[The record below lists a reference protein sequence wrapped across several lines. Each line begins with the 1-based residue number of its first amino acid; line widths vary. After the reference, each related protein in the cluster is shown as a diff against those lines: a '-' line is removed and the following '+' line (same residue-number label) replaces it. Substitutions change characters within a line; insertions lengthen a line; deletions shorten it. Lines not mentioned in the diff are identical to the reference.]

1 MSKDFKT
8 FGDLLEFKRKEKGL
22 SIRKLAELLKI
33 TPAYLSDIEK
43 GRRYAPDKER
53 LEDIAK
59 ILLLTEDEINIMF
72 DLAGETKGEI
82 PPDLPEYI
90 IEKDIVKVA
99 LRTANK
105 SNASDED
112 WKQFIEQL
120 KRKWLKYI
128 KL

>member
-90 IEKDIVKVA
+90 IEKDIVEVA

-120 KRKWLKYI
+120 KRK
-128 KL
+128 

>member
-33 TPAYLSDIEK
+33 TPAYLSHIEK

-120 KRKWLKYI
+120 KRK
-128 KL
+128 

>member
-1 MSKDFKT
+1 MSEQYRT
-8 FGDLLEFKRKEKGL
+8 FGSFLEIKRKEKSL

-43 GRRYAPDKER
+43 GRRYAPDKEK
-53 LEDIAK
+53 LEEIAR
-59 ILLLTEDEINIMF
+59 ILVLSEEEINVMF

-90 IEKDIVKVA
+90 LEKDIVKVA

-112 WKQFIEQL
+112 WKRFIEQL
-120 KRKWLKYI
+120 RRK
-128 KL
+128 

>member
-8 FGDLLEFKRKEKGL
+8 FGDLLEFKRKEKDL

-53 LEDIAK
+53 LENIAK

-120 KRKWLKYI
+120 KRK
-128 KL
+128 

>member
-1 MSKDFKT
+1 MSEQKIT
-8 FGDLLEFKRKEKGL
+8 FGIFLAAKRKDKSL

-43 GRRYAPDKER
+43 DRRYAPDKEKLDGIAR
-53 LEDIAK
+53 LLSI
-59 ILLLTEDEINIMF
+59 TEEEKNIMF
-72 DLAGETKGEI
+72 DLAGKSKGEI

-105 SNASDED
+105 NNASDED
-112 WKQFIEQL
+112 WERFIDQ
-120 KRKWLKYI
+120 I
-128 KL
+128 KKGNNNNA

>member
-1 MSKDFKT
+1 MSEQYQI
-8 FGDLLEFKRKEKGL
+8 FGGFLEDKRKEKSL

-43 GRRYAPDKER
+43 GRRYAPDKEK
-53 LEDIAK
+53 LEEIAR
-59 ILLLTEDEINIMF
+59 ILILSEEDKNIMF
-72 DLAGETKGEI
+72 DLAGKTKGEI

-99 LRTANK
+99 LRAANK

-112 WKQFIEQL
+112 WERFIEQL
-120 KRKWLKYI
+120 KRK
-128 KL
+128 

>member
-1 MSKDFKT
+1 
-8 FGDLLEFKRKEKGL
+8 
-22 SIRKLAELLKI
+22 
-33 TPAYLSDIEK
+33 
-43 GRRYAPDKER
+43 
-53 LEDIAK
+53 
-59 ILLLTEDEINIMF
+59 MF

-120 KRKWLKYI
+120 KRK
-128 KL
+128 

>member
-1 MSKDFKT
+1 MSEQYRT
-8 FGDLLEFKRKEKGL
+8 FGSFLEIKRKEKSL

-43 GRRYAPDKER
+43 GRRYAPDKEK
-53 LEDIAK
+53 LEEIAR
-59 ILLLTEDEINIMF
+59 ILVLSEEEINVMF
-72 DLAGETKGEI
+72 DLAGESKGEI

-112 WKQFIEQL
+112 WKRFIEQL
-120 KRKWLKYI
+120 RRK
-128 KL
+128 